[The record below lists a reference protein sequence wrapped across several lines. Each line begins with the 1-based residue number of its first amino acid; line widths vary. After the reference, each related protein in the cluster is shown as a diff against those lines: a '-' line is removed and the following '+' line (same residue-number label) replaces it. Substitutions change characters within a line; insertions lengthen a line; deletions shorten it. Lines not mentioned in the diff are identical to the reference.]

1 MPRLIWSPAS
11 LRDVQRLYRFLA
23 GKNPAAAQRA
33 IVLIRTSMKI
43 VEQHPEIGRPAE
55 GMDPAYRE
63 WLIDFGGSGYV
74 ALYRLDGPTAVMLAV
89 KHQKEVGY

>member
-1 MPRLIWSPAS
+1 
-11 LRDVQRLYRFLA
+11 
-23 GKNPAAAQRA
+23 
-33 IVLIRTSMKI
+33 MKI

-89 KHQKEVGY
+89 KHRKEVGY